1 MLKTIAK
8 HSTKLIHFLFALELV
23 LFKPQVRHL
32 TQLVDALIV
41 CDSRKTLSSLYR
53 QFVDELDPK
62 AAADFF
68 RESPWQVDQIG
79 LPRKRFML
87 DQFLR
92 FWPILEPD
100 AIVISIDDS
109 LGIKHKDT
117 RHLEAVDFQHNH
129 TESTRKKQV
138 YSNGYVF
145 VETHVQMDGIG
156 FLYDAQ
162 LYLRAKMVRRL
173 NRKRSKENRLPYRSK
188 YRIARAMLVELAA
201 QLPKDRPVYV
211 TFDSWYA
218 SAKLIKYCRRQGWH
232 VICALKSNRCLD
244 KKQVRYHDQALK
256 HKRYI
261 RVRMRAVDDTQPPSY
276 YVRQIRGRL
285 NDVPGQVHVLIS
297 RRHPGHKRPKY
308 FMCTDT
314 SLSAQEAL
322 RIYQQ
327 RWPVEVDNFYL
338 KEALGLSDFRLQSFE
353 AIGKWFAV
361 VLMALNYLQYQQAQD
376 YVQSHTCHSLAD
388 FIRQHRI
395 EHAQDVLRAVAEQVM
410 HSGDI
415 EAVLNRF
422 IVFDSRAVA

>member
-1 MLKTIAK
+1 M
-8 HSTKLIHFLFALELV
+8 
-23 LFKPQVRHL
+23 
-32 TQLVDALIV
+32 
-41 CDSRKTLSSLYR
+41 
-53 QFVDELDPK
+53 
-62 AAADFF
+62 
-68 RESPWQVDQIG
+68 
-79 LPRKRFML
+79 
-87 DQFLR
+87 
-92 FWPILEPD
+92 
-100 AIVISIDDS
+100 
-109 LGIKHKDT
+109 
-117 RHLEAVDFQHNH
+117 
-129 TESTRKKQV
+129 

-145 VETHVQMDGIG
+145 VEAHVQMDGIG

-244 KKQVRYHDQALK
+244 RKQVRYHDQALK

-285 NDVPGQVHVLIS
+285 NDVPGQVHVLVS